1 MQQVTPQ
8 GTRVSLGNVPSISVV
23 SRDSVSVLVS
33 QPAVGLAEGAPRGVM
48 IRACSVLYDEY
59 HPWLFVGH
67 NYSYLLK

>member
-48 IRACSVLYDEY
+48 IRACLDRSY
-59 HPWLFVGH
+59 PWIDRC
-67 NYSYLLK
+67 LLVIITLTY